1 MNFNKLGFD
10 PFRPHEYLIRQ
21 HDFFVCSNGPQ
32 RHTSANLPACHSHNG
47 WYELVVVVSG
57 SAQHITSNEHSEFR
71 RLISSGQFFLLHPGV
86 RHYYEDAQD
95 FVIYNILF
103 QAWFLEAFKHD
114 LLQLPGGS
122 MLFSPNHPAV
132 NISASVLPEIIEQ
145 CNKIWKLSDNP
156 EQNSSKIRI
165 SAIALELLLNLCC
178 NATYKFKDSEY
189 RTAYMVS
196 CIVDYFENHFSEN
209 ISLAQLAGKFAMSL
223 SVFREKFRSVTGT
236 SAINYLIMLRLRRAM
251 IMLVEKDKTI
261 SEVAHAAGFQDS
273 NYFSRQFHKKI
284 GMTPRR
290 FIRLSHSE
298 QQDILKNYIPAP
310 VKASR

>member
-1 MNFNKLGFD
+1 
-10 PFRPHEYLIRQ
+10 
-21 HDFFVCSNGPQ
+21 
-32 RHTSANLPACHSHNG
+32 
-47 WYELVVVVSG
+47 
-57 SAQHITSNEHSEFR
+57 
-71 RLISSGQFFLLHPGV
+71 
-86 RHYYEDAQD
+86 
-95 FVIYNILF
+95 
-103 QAWFLEAFKHD
+103 
-114 LLQLPGGS
+114 
-122 MLFSPNHPAV
+122 
-132 NISASVLPEIIEQ
+132 
-145 CNKIWKLSDNP
+145 
-156 EQNSSKIRI
+156 
-165 SAIALELLLNLCC
+165 
-178 NATYKFKDSEY
+178 
-189 RTAYMVS
+189 
-196 CIVDYFENHFSEN
+196 
-209 ISLAQLAGKFAMSL
+209 MSL